1 MSGWQRVAQAWDRF
15 WFAEG
20 SATSLAM
27 ARVLVTS
34 HALWILLSRDPAALT
49 ALPAE
54 FFRFVQD
61 SARWRFLIFEG
72 HPLLERVLQ
81 TGAIVALLGALVGL
95 WPRLLCLLAGV
106 LVYHLAPFETI
117 LYTPSPWVK
126 GYTITTLSLIVL
138 GASRCGDALALRR
151 GRESAPAWE
160 YRWPLLLIQAAL
172 AQVYLFAGYAK
183 MLRTGPSWVLDTVR
197 GYTQLYTQNEEVAV
211 FRALGTWLVDH
222 PALCVAAGGVA
233 VALNLTFWTALFWRG
248 ARRVLVPFA
257 IAWHLAILF
266 TMNIAFLEAPLL
278 LVFVDWGA
286 LRARLVPSAPPAA
299 AAA

>member
-1 MSGWQRVAQAWDRF
+1 MSRVVAAWDRF
-15 WFAEG
+15 LFADG
-20 SATSLAM
+20 SATNLAL
-27 ARVLVTS
+27 ARILVTG

-49 ALPAE
+49 VLPAE
-54 FFRFVQD
+54 FWRFVHD

-81 TGAIVALLGALVGL
+81 TGAIVALAGALCGL
-95 WPRLLCLLAGV
+95 WPRLLCLLAGA
-106 LVYHLAPFETI
+106 LLYHLAPFETMM
-117 LYTPSPWVK
+117 YTPSPWVK
-126 GYTITTLSLIVL
+126 GYTITTLALVVL
-138 GASRCGDALALRR
+138 GASRCGDALALRS
-151 GRESAPAWE
+151 GNEGPPSWE

-211 FRALGTWLVDH
+211 FHALGAWLVAH
-222 PALCVAAGGVA
+222 PALCVAAGCVA

-257 IAWHLAILF
+257 LAWHLAILF

-278 LVFVDWGA
+278 LVFVDWDA
-286 LRARLVPSAPPAA
+286 LRARLLPSARPQAA
-299 AAA
+299 AA

>member
-1 MSGWQRVAQAWDRF
+1 MKRALAAWDSF
-15 WFAEG
+15 WFADG

-27 ARVLVTS
+27 ARILVTG

-54 FFRFVQD
+54 FWRFAQD

-81 TGAIVALLGALVGL
+81 TGAIVALASALFGL
-95 WPRLLCLLAGV
+95 WPRVSCLVAGALL
-106 LVYHLAPFETI
+106 YHLAPFETM

-126 GYTITTLSLIVL
+126 GYTITTLALVVL
-138 GASRCGDALALRR
+138 GTSRCGDALALRR
-151 GRESAPAWE
+151 GNGSAPSWE

-211 FRALGTWLVDH
+211 FHALGTWLVAH
-222 PALCVAAGGVA
+222 PALCVAAGCVA

-257 IAWHLAILF
+257 LAWHLAILL

-278 LVFVDWGA
+278 LVFVDWDA
-286 LRARLVPSAPPAA
+286 LRARLLPSALPAA

>member
-1 MSGWQRVAQAWDRF
+1 MSRLTAAWDRF
-15 WFAEG
+15 WFADG
-20 SATSLAM
+20 SATNLAM
-27 ARVLVTS
+27 ARILVTG

-54 FFRFVQD
+54 FFRFVHD
-61 SARWRFLIFEG
+61 SARWRFLIVEG
-72 HPLLERVLQ
+72 HPLVERVLQ
-81 TGAIVALLGALVGL
+81 TGAIVALASALLGL
-95 WPRLLCLLAGV
+95 WPRVCCLVAGV
-106 LVYHLAPFETI
+106 LIYHLAPFETM

-151 GRESAPAWE
+151 SNEPAPAWE
-160 YRWPLLLIQAAL
+160 YRWPLLLVQIAL

-183 MLRTGPSWVLDTVR
+183 MLRTGPSWVLDTVQ

-211 FRALGTWLVDH
+211 FTTLGTWLVDH
-222 PALCVAAGGVA
+222 PALCVAAGCVA
-233 VALNLTFWTALFWRG
+233 VVLNLTFWTALFWRG

-257 IAWHLAILF
+257 LAWHLAILF

-278 LVFVDWGA
+278 LVFVDWDA
-286 LRARLVPSAPPAA
+286 LKKRFLPSAMAVAPA
-299 AAA
+299 